1 MRHLHDDS
9 GLSLTELLISCVLM
23 GFIITISYMLLN
35 TFSTSSD
42 TSQAQSAASS
52 PAQLA
57 VDSISRNLM
66 QAQPND
72 ANDASGTFSV
82 AQPSYAQ
89 FFVDIN
95 HDGKPD
101 RVTYYVS
108 GQVLYEVTA
117 SAVGSAAPYSFGSTS
132 SPVPVLANLA
142 ATSTPVFT
150 YYSSVVATGAAGPS
164 GYAFQT
170 VSTANP
176 QLYATKISL
185 VGVTLVNW
193 ATVGSKTATVTTT
206 EMVRIRSV
214 NSGVG
219 S

>member
-1 MRHLHDDS
+1 M
-9 GLSLTELLISCVLM
+9 SLTELLISCILI
-23 GFIITISYMLLN
+23 GFITTISYMLLT
-35 TFSTSSD
+35 TFSMSSD
-42 TSQAQSAASS
+42 STMARSAASS
-52 PAQLA
+52 PAQIA
-57 VDSISRNLM
+57 IDSISRNLM

-82 AQPSYAQ
+82 AQPTYAQ
-89 FFVDIN
+89 FFADIN

-108 GQVLYEVTA
+108 GQVLYETTA
-117 SAVGSAAPYSFGSTS
+117 SAIGSSSPYSFGPTS
-132 SPVPVLANLA
+132 SPVPVISNLV

-150 YYSSVVATGAAGPS
+150 YYSSVVATGQAGPS

-170 VSTANP
+170 VNTTSP
-176 QLYATKISL
+176 QQYATKITL
-185 VGVTLVNW
+185 VGVTLVDW
-193 ATVGSKTATVTTT
+193 ATVGSQTATVTTT
-206 EMVRIRSV
+206 EVVRIRSV